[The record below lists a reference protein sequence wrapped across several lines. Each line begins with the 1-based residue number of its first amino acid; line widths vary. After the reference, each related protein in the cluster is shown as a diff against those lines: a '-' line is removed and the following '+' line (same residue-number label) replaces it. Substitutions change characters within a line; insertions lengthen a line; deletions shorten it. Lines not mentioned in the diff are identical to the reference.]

1 MSLSRAEKLEK
12 LKAIREAEKKKKMDT
27 ALASLNQLDK
37 YLDKYLE
44 NSYPLEEEVKI
55 IEKKE
60 SKIKNLISKF
70 NQLF

>member
-12 LKAIREAEKKKKMDT
+12 LKVIREAEKKKKMDT
-27 ALASLNQLDK
+27 ALASLNQLDT

-44 NSYPLEEEVKI
+44 NFYPLEEVKV

-70 NQLF
+70 NQLLI

>member
-12 LKAIREAEKKKKMDT
+12 LKAIREAEKKKKIDA
-27 ALASLNQLDK
+27 ALASLNE
-37 YLDKYLE
+37 LDKYLE
-44 NSYPLEEEVKI
+44 NSYPLEEEVKV

-70 NQLF
+70 NQLLI

>member
-12 LKAIREAEKKKKMDT
+12 LKAIREAEKKKKMDA
-27 ALASLNQLDK
+27 ALASLNE
-37 YLDKYLE
+37 LDKYLE
-44 NSYPLEEEVKI
+44 NSYPLEEEVKV

-70 NQLF
+70 NQLLI

>member
-12 LKAIREAEKKKKMDT
+12 LKVIHEAEKKKKMDT
-27 ALASLNQLDK
+27 ALASLNQLDT

-44 NSYPLEEEVKI
+44 NFYPLEEVKV

-70 NQLF
+70 NQLLI